1 MHVDC
6 EVSSESLN
14 VFLIIYFFRIRN
26 INCDGEGN
34 FETAESLH
42 FKLSL
47 KKQIWTGTQSDT
59 TLLDFSR
66 PLSYGAQS
74 SAAMMFNKSIFYDSE
89 ALLT

>member
-1 MHVDC
+1 MLVKKILINKF
-6 EVSSESLN
+6 LN
-14 VFLIIYFFRIRN
+14 RIRN
-26 INCDGEGN
+26 INCETEST

-59 TLLDFSR
+59 TVLDFTR

>member
-1 MHVDC
+1 M
-6 EVSSESLN
+6 N
-14 VFLIIYFFRIRN
+14 RIRN
-26 INCDGEGN
+26 INCETEST

-47 KKQIWTGTQSDT
+47 KKQIWTGTQSEPSV
-59 TLLDFSR
+59 LDFTR